1 MRKKILHL
9 VGTLDVGGIEKW
21 VVNMINYELENKNE
35 LDFYLYSL
43 DPHKKQIVKQINL
56 DENSITYTNKKNIF
70 SRMYGFYCLMKK
82 ISPDVIH
89 YHPGYS
95 SGIYLF
101 ISKIFFKKINIV
113 HSHSDRRSID
123 RRSSI
128 FKKIY
133 IFIMKFLINRLSDY
147 KIAVSER
154 AGKSLFYG
162 SFITHYC
169 GVPDI
174 MLSLP
179 DIKKVSSSEFKIY
192 HIGRNSDAK
201 NYPFIFSIA
210 HSLREYENVHI
221 YCMGAGLE
229 LLQKKSQEEN
239 LKNMHFLGFIENP
252 LSHIYIHANVF
263 IMPSLWE
270 GLPLSVVEAQK
281 CNVPCLVSDTITKE
295 CDIGMAEFLPLDVSI
310 WQERILNIY
319 K

>member
-113 HSHSDRRSID
+113 HSHSDRR
-123 RRSSI
+123 
-128 FKKIY
+128 
-133 IFIMKFLINRLSDY
+133 
-147 KIAVSER
+147 
-154 AGKSLFYG
+154 
-162 SFITHYC
+162 
-169 GVPDI
+169 
-174 MLSLP
+174 
-179 DIKKVSSSEFKIY
+179 
-192 HIGRNSDAK
+192 
-201 NYPFIFSIA
+201 
-210 HSLREYENVHI
+210 
-221 YCMGAGLE
+221 
-229 LLQKKSQEEN
+229 
-239 LKNMHFLGFIENP
+239 
-252 LSHIYIHANVF
+252 
-263 IMPSLWE
+263 
-270 GLPLSVVEAQK
+270 
-281 CNVPCLVSDTITKE
+281 
-295 CDIGMAEFLPLDVSI
+295 
-310 WQERILNIY
+310 
-319 K
+319 